1 MSLKEETDE
10 FQLNK
15 EIMEFLEQ
23 VKYIKNVSRK
33 RLRSSLGEKCFR
45 NSKIFSDNLK
55 KFKNEDNNIQKKDA
69 VKKYSRIS
77 QTLFL

>member
-45 NSKIFSDNLK
+45 NSKIF
-55 KFKNEDNNIQKKDA
+55 
-69 VKKYSRIS
+69 
-77 QTLFL
+77 

>member
-23 VKYIKNVSRK
+23 VKYIQNVSRK

-45 NSKIFSDNLK
+45 NSKIFSYNFTKILK
-55 KFKNEDNNIQKKDA
+55 LR
-69 VKKYSRIS
+69 Y
-77 QTLFL
+77 

>member
-45 NSKIFSDNLK
+45 NSKIYSDSFSKILK
-55 KFKNEDNNIQKKDA
+55 
-69 VKKYSRIS
+69 
-77 QTLFL
+77 